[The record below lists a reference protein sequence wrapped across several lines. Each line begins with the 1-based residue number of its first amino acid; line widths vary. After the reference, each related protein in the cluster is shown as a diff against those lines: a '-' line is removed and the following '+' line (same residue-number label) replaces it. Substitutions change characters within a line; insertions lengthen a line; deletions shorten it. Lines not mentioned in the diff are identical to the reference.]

1 MEPAMKKSHVKKTV
15 RKIADKA
22 TVRTGDM
29 SPAFPPRKIA
39 DNGKVRMGDMSPA
52 F

>member
-1 MEPAMKKSHVKKTV
+1 MKKHVKKPG

-22 TVRTGDM
+22 LVRTGDM
-29 SPAFPPRKIA
+29 SPAFAPKKIA

>member
-1 MEPAMKKSHVKKTV
+1 MKKHVKKAV

-29 SPAFPPRKIA
+29 SPAFPKKIA
-39 DNGKVRMGDMSPA
+39 DSGKVRMGDMSPC